1 MEPLTMSKISPLHK
15 EKHIDNSGKQLHYF
29 SCKKNSAV
37 ENVLD
42 QLKEEID
49 NASEKICIASTSN
62 INKSICENLLK
73 AASKRVRIYGLF
85 QDMKKCSESIAWFD
99 AKNPALIRSNAK
111 LENNFIIIDN
121 KLAFFF
127 INSLT
132 DIESNK
138 CFIMKNEHMQDL
150 FYWFTYFF
158 WNNGADGKE
167 HLLGKIA
174 PCKEAPFSIPVIAK
188 EKLNTTDSIQQAF
201 LPLRGFY
208 PINTQFKSTIIEDQK
223 ENSTFEVFLSDRV
236 KAPVYEDNQFWKI
249 GNFIFEKGVFKA
261 PTNVWEEKQGT
272 LKDTPTTFIDF
283 DNNRWEQITKLDSIS
298 KDVKLPLTVDRI
310 EDMENTEPPSNELI
324 PEPYALETVFKYT
337 VNPPQKPKNAEKAK
351 IYKDFERL
359 DQDHKNQNIKRMLK
373 ELEDL
378 LEKDV
383 LKNAP
388 GLKKK
393 INETKSEIE
402 KEKNIIFN
410 QLSMS
415 ELEDY
420 LSKWDQSKEN
430 NWVQILIDLKVG
442 VSELIFNEKN
452 KDEINENKE
461 TIKDKT
467 NQIPKTDEKIK
478 ELEDKLVDYKPKKQ
492 DDNEKKQ
499 IQSKIQEIENEI
511 EKNSHKESSED
522 KEEDNDSFD
531 LEESQKELNRLKE
544 ELKDYYPK
552 NSNKSEKRKIESD
565 LLTENKNKQRLEA
578 DIKNLNEEIQK
589 KEQQRFDFD
598 EAQNRERSLKNAF
611 AGLKKPSFILP
622 EVGTLYETKD
632 SFYLEITDYNDLEK
646 ANELKNRY
654 IGKDYKVVAGA

>member
-1 MEPLTMSKISPLHK
+1 M
-15 EKHIDNSGKQLHYF
+15 
-29 SCKKNSAV
+29 
-37 ENVLD
+37 
-42 QLKEEID
+42 
-49 NASEKICIASTSN
+49 
-62 INKSICENLLK
+62 
-73 AASKRVRIYGLF
+73 
-85 QDMKKCSESIAWFD
+85 
-99 AKNPALIRSNAK
+99 
-111 LENNFIIIDN
+111 
-121 KLAFFF
+121 
-127 INSLT
+127 
-132 DIESNK
+132 
-138 CFIMKNEHMQDL
+138 
-150 FYWFTYFF
+150 
-158 WNNGADGKE
+158 
-167 HLLGKIA
+167 
-174 PCKEAPFSIPVIAK
+174 
-188 EKLNTTDSIQQAF
+188 
-201 LPLRGFY
+201 
-208 PINTQFKSTIIEDQK
+208 
-223 ENSTFEVFLSDRV
+223 
-236 KAPVYEDNQFWKI
+236 
-249 GNFIFEKGVFKA
+249 
-261 PTNVWEEKQGT
+261 
-272 LKDTPTTFIDF
+272 KDTPTTFIDF
-283 DNNRWEQITKLDSIS
+283 DNNRWEQITKLDSVS
-298 KDVKLPLTVDRI
+298 KDIKAPITVDRI
-310 EDMENTEPPSNELI
+310 EDMENTEPPNSELI
-324 PEPYALETVFKYT
+324 PEPYALGTVFKYT
-337 VNPPQKPKNAEKAK
+337 VNPPQKSKNAEKAK

-393 INETKSEIE
+393 INDTKSEIE
-402 KEKNIIFN
+402 KEKYIIFN

-578 DIKNLNEEIQK
+578 DIRNLNEEIQK

>member
-158 WNNGADGKE
+158 WNNGADAKE

-188 EKLNTTDSIQQAF
+188 DKLNTTDSIPQAF

-208 PINTQFKSTIIEDQK
+208 PINNQFKSTIIEDQK
-223 ENSTFEVFLSDRV
+223 ENSTFEVFLSDQV

-272 LKDTPTTFIDF
+272 LKDTPKTFIDF
-283 DNNRWEQITKLDSIS
+283 DNNRWEQITKLDSVS
-298 KDVKLPLTVDRI
+298 KDIKAPITVDRI
-310 EDMENTEPPSNELI
+310 EDMENTEPPNSELI
-324 PEPYALETVFKYT
+324 PEPYALGTVFKYT

-388 GLKKK
+388 GLKKT

-415 ELEDY
+415 ELEDS

-430 NWVQILIDLKVG
+430 NWVQILIDFKVR

-467 NQIPKTDEKIK
+467 NQIPKTDGKIK

-511 EKNSHKESSED
+511 EKNSHKESSEN

-578 DIKNLNEEIQK
+578 DIRNLNEEIQK

-598 EAQNRERSLKNAF
+598 DAQNRERSLKNAF

-632 SFYLEITDYNDLEK
+632 SFYLEITDYKDLEK

-654 IGKDYKVVAGA
+654 IGKNYKVVAGA